1 MAGVVWRRGMVLRLK
16 LDPNSVAV
24 ETMTTRHLGLIV
36 SAAVRLPASQRN
48 AFFARVG
55 KMLRKRR
62 PGRELTDVDIDQ
74 AIRLALAQAET
85 AAVAVARG

>member
-1 MAGVVWRRGMVLRLK
+1 
-16 LDPNSVAV
+16 
-24 ETMTTRHLGLIV
+24 
-36 SAAVRLPASQRN
+36 
-48 AFFARVG
+48 
-55 KMLRKRR
+55 MLRKRR